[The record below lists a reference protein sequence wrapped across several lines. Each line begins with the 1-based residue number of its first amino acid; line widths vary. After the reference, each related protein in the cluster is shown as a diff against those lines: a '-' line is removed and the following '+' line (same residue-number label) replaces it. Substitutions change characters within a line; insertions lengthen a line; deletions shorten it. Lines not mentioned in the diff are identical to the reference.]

1 MHFAQAG
8 YVPAS
13 EDTQPH
19 RRKAE
24 NLGVAVAGEAVEVV
38 LGLATTDADQVRRV
52 AADDAKT
59 TGRY

>member
-1 MHFAQAG
+1 MHYARAG

-24 NLGVAVAGEAVEVV
+24 NLGVAVTGEPVEVV
-38 LGLATTDADQVRRV
+38 LRFATTDADEVRCV